1 MQRLTQPAEV
11 ELFLSD
17 ASNLRGRADGV
28 IYPETEKDIV
38 DFLVESHAHRTPV
51 TVSGYGTGLTGARV
65 PMGGWV
71 MAMHRMN
78 ALNFAKDREPGAPSH
93 ACAGAGVQLKILQSE
108 ALRAGLLYPSDPT
121 SLLSFLGGNV
131 ATNASGSHAF
141 KYGVTRDHVLR
152 LKVVLANGDVLDL
165 RRGRARAGADR
176 KLILPVTHP
185 DGSTGEL
192 KLCLPDYA
200 VPRIKHSAGYF
211 VMPGV
216 DAVDLFIGSEGTL
229 GVVTEMDLNLIPA
242 PAVILSFVVFF
253 QSVQDAWCFADHAKE
268 QSRINRNARNDA
280 LIQARSFEYMDGA
293 SLELVRAQYPDIPAG
308 ARAAIYLEQECQP
321 ETQDMLLDQW
331 NALFEEYPGA
341 AEDFW
346 FGETPED
353 ELRLRA
359 FRHEIPLRIKSFLKE
374 TGQTKVGTDYA
385 VPEKYFHEMLLYE
398 KKRVEELGLY
408 SVSFGHMA
416 DCHLHLNILPRN
428 PEEHALAWELYE
440 ELINK
445 ALAFGGTV
453 AAEHGVGK
461 LKTGFL
467 EKMFGTKVIR
477 EMAEFKKQLD
487 PAGILG
493 RGTLFEEKYL
503 LE

>member
-1 MQRLTQPAEV
+1 MQKLTQPSEI
-11 ELFLSD
+11 EPFLSD
-17 ASNLRGRADGV
+17 ASNLRGHASGV
-28 IYPETEKDIV
+28 VYPDNEKEIIE
-38 DFLVESHAHRTPV
+38 FLAQSHASRTPV

-78 ALNFAKDREPGAPSH
+78 ALDFAADRNPGAPSH
-93 ACAGAGVQLKILQSE
+93 ARVGAGVQLKILQSE

-152 LKVVLANGDVLDL
+152 LRVVLANGDVLDL
-165 RRGRARAGADR
+165 RRGQHQAGSDR
-176 KLILPVTHP
+176 LLNLPVTHP
-185 DGSTGEL
+185 NGSNGFL
-192 KLCLPDYA
+192 KLRLPDYA
-200 VPRIKHSAGYF
+200 VPPIKHSAGYF
-211 VMPGV
+211 VKPGV

-229 GVVTEMDLNLIPA
+229 GVVTEMEVNLIPA

-253 QSVQDAWCFADHAKE
+253 QNTGDAWQFADEAKE
-268 QSRINRNARNDA
+268 QSRINRQAHNDA
-280 LIQARSFEYMDGA
+280 RIQARSFEYMDGA
-293 SLELVRAQYPDIPAG
+293 SLELVRAQYPDIPLG
-308 ARAAIYLEQECQP
+308 AQAAIYLEQECQP
-321 ETQDMLLDQW
+321 ETQEMLLDQW
-331 NALFEEYPGA
+331 NALFEHYPGA
-341 AEDFW
+341 AENFW

-359 FRHEIPLRIKSFLKE
+359 FRHEIPLRVKAFLKE

-428 PEEHALAWELYE
+428 PEEHAAAWKLYE
-440 ELINK
+440 ELIDK

-467 EKMFGTKVIR
+467 EKMFGPKVIQ

-487 PAGILG
+487 PSGILG

-503 LE
+503 